1 MATYTDVP
9 LETNGSGKGGK
20 ATIVVS
26 GGTVTTV
33 TITETGTAYNVGDTI
48 YASDL
53 NIGNNGGNNF
63 TITLTQVETEA
74 QIHLNK
80 AHQLEI
86 GDIVNL
92 SGVTPSE
99 YNKTDYTVVRSDTL
113 NRFTVKRNFA
123 TIAAATITAAEVYV
137 QEPN

>member
-1 MATYTDVP
+1 M
-9 LETNGSGKGGK
+9 
-20 ATIVVS
+20 
-26 GGTVTTV
+26 
-33 TITETGTAYNVGDTI
+33 
-48 YASDL
+48 
-53 NIGNNGGNNF
+53 
-63 TITLTQVETEA
+63 TQVETEA

-137 QEPN
+137 QEPKLKLINGHKYTFDTSDSSNVGKTTCIYFRFCKYRYFHL